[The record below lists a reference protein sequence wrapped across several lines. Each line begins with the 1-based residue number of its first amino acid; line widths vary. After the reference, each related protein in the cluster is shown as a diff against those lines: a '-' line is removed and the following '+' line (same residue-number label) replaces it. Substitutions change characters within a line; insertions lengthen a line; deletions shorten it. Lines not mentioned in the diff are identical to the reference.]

1 MSRKQ
6 ERSTAVRRTAALIM
20 VGGLTALIVGA
31 AGQFVG
37 MFDSTEQVTLH
48 SPRAGLVMSPE
59 AKVKLRGVTV
69 GHVKSVSEH
78 NGQAVL
84 KLEMDADQM
93 SSIPANVKAEIKS
106 NTIFGAKAVNLSVP
120 EDGAQ
125 GRLRRGQVIGADHV
139 VVELNTVYQ
148 QLVNVLAELQP
159 DKLNATLGAV
169 DTALSGRGDKVGASL
184 VQLTSLLGK
193 TNKHLPELNR
203 MFTEAA
209 TVTNVYADVTN
220 DLMRTVDNF
229 TVIGN
234 TLVDNSANLDAL
246 LINATGMANTVN
258 GVVAP
263 SVNTLIRSLTDLNPV
278 ARLLGYQSPGI
289 KCFITTAASAGELAK
304 PYMGADKKSPY
315 LKLDASIMPGKDP
328 YEYPYDLPEVR
339 GDGPPT
345 CETGLSNP
353 SSTEHMKFY
362 VSDNANYPY
371 QPRTKPKADS
381 TKLFQ
386 LMFGEPPRG

>member
-6 ERSTAVRRTAALIM
+6 TRGTGVRKMAALIM
-20 VGGLTALIVGA
+20 VGGLTAIIIGA
-31 AGQFVG
+31 AGQFIG
-37 MFDSTEQVTLH
+37 AFDATEEVTLH
-48 SPRAGLVMSPE
+48 SPRAGLVMSPD

-69 GHVKSVSEH
+69 GHVRSVSERD
-78 NGQAVL
+78 GRAVL
-84 KLEMDADQM
+84 KLDVDKDQM
-93 SSIPANVKAEIKS
+93 SAIPGNVTAEIKS

-120 EDGAQ
+120 AEGPS
-125 GRLRRGQVIGADHV
+125 GRLHRGQEISADHV

-169 DTALSGRGDKVGASL
+169 DTALSDRGDKVGASM
-184 VQLTSLLGK
+184 VTLTSLLGK
-193 TNKHLPELNR
+193 TNRHLPELNR

-209 TVTNVYADVTN
+209 TVTDVYADATG
-220 DLMRTVDNF
+220 DLMRTLDHF

-258 GVVAP
+258 GVIAP
-263 SVNTLIRSLTDLNPV
+263 TANTLIRALTDLNPV
-278 ARLLGYQSPGI
+278 AKLLGYQSPGI
-289 KCFITTAASAGELAK
+289 TCFITAAASAGELAR
-304 PYMGADKKSPY
+304 PYMGADPKSPF
-315 LKLDASIMPGKDP
+315 LKLDATIMPGKDP
-328 YEYPYDLPEVR
+328 SQSPYDLPEVR

-345 CETGLSNP
+345 CATGLSNP
-353 SSTEHMKFY
+353 SSSEHMKFY
-362 VSDNANYPY
+362 VTDNAKYPY

-386 LMFGEPPRG
+386 IMFGEPPRG

>member
-1 MSRKQ
+1 M
-6 ERSTAVRRTAALIM
+6 RSNAVRKTAALIM

-31 AGQFVG
+31 AGQFMG
-37 MFDSTEQVTLH
+37 SFKSTEQVTLH
-48 SPRAGLVMSPE
+48 SPRAGLVMNSD

-69 GHVKSVSEH
+69 GRVKSVGESD
-78 NGQAVL
+78 GQAIL
-84 KLEMDADQM
+84 KLDMDSDQM
-93 SSIPANVKAEIKS
+93 SSIPANVTAEIKS
-106 NTIFGAKAVNLSVP
+106 NTIFGAKAVNLTVP
-120 EDGAQ
+120 EEGPQ
-125 GRLRRGQVIGADHV
+125 GTLRRGQVIAADHV

-148 QLVNVLAELQP
+148 QLVTVLADLQP

-169 DTALSGRGDKVGASL
+169 DTALSGRGDKVGKSL
-184 VQLTSLLGK
+184 IQLTSLLGK

-209 TVTNVYADVTN
+209 AVTNVYADVTN

-234 TLVDNSANLDAL
+234 NLVDNSANLDAL

-263 SVNTLIRSLTDLNPV
+263 SVDTLVRSLHDLNPV

-289 KCFITTAASAGELAK
+289 KCFISTAASAGELAR
-304 PYMGADKKSPY
+304 PYMGDDKQFPF

-328 YEYPYDLPEVR
+328 YQYPYDLPQVR

-362 VSDNANYPY
+362 VTDNANYPY

>member
-1 MSRKQ
+1 MRGDG
-6 ERSTAVRRTAALIM
+6 VRRTAALIM
-20 VGGLTALIVGA
+20 VGGLIALIVGA

-37 MFDSTEQVTLH
+37 MFDSTEQITLH
-48 SPRAGLVMSPE
+48 SPRAGLVMSPQ

-69 GHVKSVSEH
+69 GHVTSVGERD
-78 NGQAVL
+78 GRAVL

-120 EDGAQ
+120 EEGPQ

-148 QLVNVLAELQP
+148 QLVGVLAELQP

-209 TVTNVYADVTN
+209 TVTNVYADVTD

-263 SVNTLIRSLTDLNPV
+263 SVDTLIGALTDLNPV

-304 PYMGADKKSPY
+304 PYMGDNKNSPY
-315 LKLDASIMPGKDP
+315 LMLDASIMPGKDP
-328 YEYPYDLPEVR
+328 YQYPYDLPQVR

-362 VSDNANYPY
+362 VTDNAEYPY
-371 QPRTKPKADS
+371 QPRTRPKADS